1 LLQITRYN
9 VQPTSAAP
17 VAAYLSSESICATI
31 VDALD
36 TSVPAAGRILMGE
49 LFTPTH
55 LIVLAV
61 VAVVLFGG
69 KKLPEL
75 GKGLGEG
82 LRGFKDGMKGVTEDV
97 NKPGETA
104 HTVTP
109 KAEEQAK

>member
-1 LLQITRYN
+1 MR
-9 VQPTSAAP
+9 
-17 VAAYLSSESICATI
+17 
-31 VDALD
+31 LD
-36 TSVPAAGRILMGE
+36 MSVPAAGRSSMGE

-82 LRGFKDGMKGVTEDV
+82 LRGFKDGMKGVTEET
-97 NKPGETA
+97 NKPGDTA

-109 KAEEQAK
+109 KTEEPVK

>member
-1 LLQITRYN
+1 
-9 VQPTSAAP
+9 
-17 VAAYLSSESICATI
+17 
-31 VDALD
+31 
-36 TSVPAAGRILMGE
+36 MGE

-82 LRGFKDGMKGVTEDV
+82 LRGFKDGMKGISDD
-97 NKPGETA
+97 PA
-104 HTVTP
+104 PPAVTP
-109 KAEEQAK
+109 KAADPKPGDDLKPPAA

>member
-1 LLQITRYN
+1 
-9 VQPTSAAP
+9 
-17 VAAYLSSESICATI
+17 
-31 VDALD
+31 
-36 TSVPAAGRILMGE
+36 MGE

-55 LIVLAV
+55 LIVIAV
-61 VAVVLFGG
+61 AAIVLFGG

-97 NKPGETA
+97 TKPGETA

-109 KAEEQAK
+109 QATTTKTEETVIK

>member
-1 LLQITRYN
+1 
-9 VQPTSAAP
+9 
-17 VAAYLSSESICATI
+17 
-31 VDALD
+31 
-36 TSVPAAGRILMGE
+36 MGE

-82 LRGFKDGMKGVTEDV
+82 LRGFKDGMKGITDEPTKDT
-97 NKPGETA
+97 KLGETA
-104 HTVTP
+104 HLVTP
-109 KAEEQAK
+109 KTAEETKTTIT